1 MAAYAEFSS
10 YSKIMVRLL
19 AALGLLGA
27 MSLNARDGNA
37 EYRSQIRAWQ
47 QHRETGLRAPDGW
60 LTLVGLFWL
69 HSGTVTIG
77 SGETSDFL
85 LPKDAP
91 SQTGQFHV
99 NGKTVTFTS
108 LAGDQLSVNGRP
120 FTGTITLKHDQDDDK
135 CDKISAGPILF
146 YVIDRDNRMAVRV
159 KDADSATL
167 RKFKGTRF
175 FPINP
180 EFRFEAKFIDKPAKV
195 PVPNILGKAV
205 MEDSPGLVEFAYKGQ
220 SYQLRPIYEGK
231 TLFFIFKD
239 LTNKT
244 ETYQAGRMVNTP
256 LPENGQVILDFN
268 KAYNPPCTFTPYATC
283 PLPLKENVL
292 PIRIEAG
299 EMRYEGGEPQ
309 TAAR

>member
-1 MAAYAEFSS
+1 
-10 YSKIMVRLL
+10 MVRLL
-19 AALGLLGA
+19 AGLGLLGTLL
-27 MSLNARDGNA
+27 LNASDGSA

-47 QHRETGLRAPDGW
+47 QHREAGLRTPDGW

-69 HSGTVTIG
+69 NSGTATIG

-108 LAGDQLSVNGRP
+108 LAGNQLSVNGRP

-135 CDKISAGPILF
+135 CDKIGAGPILF
-146 YVIDRDNRMAVRV
+146 YVIDRDARMAVRV
-159 KDADSATL
+159 KDAESETL
-167 RKFKGTRF
+167 RNFKGTRF
-175 FPINP
+175 FPIAP

-195 PVPNILGKAV
+195 PVPNILGKTE
-205 MEDSPGLVEFAYKGQ
+205 MEDSPGLVEFTYKGQ

-231 TLFFIFKD
+231 TLYFIFRD
-239 LTNKT
+239 HTSKT

-256 LPENGQVILDFN
+256 LPENGKVILDFN

-299 EMRYEGGEPQ
+299 ELRYEGGEPKA
-309 TAAR
+309 AAR